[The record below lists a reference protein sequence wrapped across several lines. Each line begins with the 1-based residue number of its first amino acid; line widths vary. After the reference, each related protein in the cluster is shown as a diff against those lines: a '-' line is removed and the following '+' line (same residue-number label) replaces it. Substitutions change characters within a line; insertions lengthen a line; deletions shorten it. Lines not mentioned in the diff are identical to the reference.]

1 MFEALMWK
9 AVKTLAIG
17 ALPHVRHV
25 ALRAA
30 APAAVVNVASA
41 RNRTLL
47 LAGAAL
53 AVTALVARRRA
64 SKRGATPRS

>member
-1 MFEALMWK
+1 MWK

-17 ALPHVRHV
+17 ALPHVRDV

-30 APAAVVNVASA
+30 APAAVVKVASA
-41 RNRTLL
+41 RNRTLM

-53 AVTALVARRRA
+53 AVTALVASRRA
-64 SKRGATPRS
+64 SRRGAARRS